1 MKFIKT
7 GFIMILAIMIVT
19 VSAGCIRKGKP
30 AAIPAKENI
39 SGRQDKI
46 RIGLSLPS
54 QQEDRWLMD
63 FGAIKAECDRLG
75 IDLLHEYADMNPDH
89 QEAQCLSMLAKGIR
103 LLILVPYDA
112 KKVAGIIK
120 DAHEK
125 NVKVISYDRLVMDTD
140 IDLFISFNNEKV
152 GELMGKAVTAAVPAG
167 NYVVFS
173 GAPNDRN
180 SFYLNQGALKY
191 IKPLLDRGKIKMI
204 MQEAVIDW
212 SPENAYK
219 LLDKAIREHGG
230 NIQAVVAPN
239 DGTAAGCIK
248 ALSDHD
254 LAGKIAVTGQDA
266 EISAARRILHGTQL
280 MTVFK
285 DTRLLGKKA
294 VDLSL
299 KMIRGEEFETPA
311 RINNQFKDV
320 PAILLDPVAVTKENL
335 DAVLIKSG
343 YFTKAAIYSK

>member
-7 GFIMILAIMIVT
+7 GLITILAIIIVT
-19 VSAGCIRKGKP
+19 ASAGCIRKS
-30 AAIPAKENI
+30 IPAGLSTKEKI
-39 SGRQDKI
+39 SGQQGKI

-63 FGAIKAECDRLG
+63 FEAIKAECDRLG

-112 KKVAGIIK
+112 KKVAGIIQ
-120 DAHEK
+120 DAHERK
-125 NVKVISYDRLVMDTD
+125 VKVISYDRLVMDAN

-152 GELMGKAVTAAVPAG
+152 GELMGKAVTTAVPAG

-180 SFYLNQGALKY
+180 SYYLNQGTMKY

-219 LLDKAIREHGG
+219 LLNRAIREHDGK
-230 NIQAVVAPN
+230 IQAVVAPN
-239 DGTAAGCIK
+239 DGTATGCIK
-248 ALSDHD
+248 ALSDHG
-254 LAGKIAVTGQDA
+254 LAGEIAVTGQDA
-266 EISAARRILHGTQL
+266 EISAARRILQGTQL

-285 DTRLLGKKA
+285 DTRLLGKKT
-294 VDLSL
+294 VDLSV
-299 KMIRGEEFETPA
+299 KMIRGKKVEAPIM
-311 RINNQFKDV
+311 INNHFKDV

-343 YFTKAAIYSK
+343 YFTKAAVYSK